1 MHAKLILSNLH
12 FGHHLDKLWCTD

>member
-1 MHAKLILSNLH
+1 MLAKLILSNLH